1 MMEVLRQRDRISN
14 NYEIRIRTPQ
24 YLPEHERAKV
34 SLLLNKESKKNKIS
48 KLMNAMNDPLFLRD
62 LNDISMDYKEIGKE
76 GCL

>member
-1 MMEVLRQRDRISN
+1 
-14 NYEIRIRTPQ
+14 
-24 YLPEHERAKV
+24 LPEHERAKV

-76 GCL
+76 GWL